1 MAQTVTVVAT
11 QDFSYEGRPVH
22 AGEAITMRPIDA
34 AIAGRRGQVSLD
46 KQARATYQTKDLTAT
61 PVALLVALP
70 VPLPEPPAPLP
81 TAKRTRTSR
90 SAKRRQ
96 AVSA

>member
-1 MAQTVTVVAT
+1 MGQTVTVVAT
-11 QDFSYEGRPVH
+11 QDFAYEGRPVH
-22 AGEAITMRPIDA
+22 AGEAVTMRPIDA

-46 KQARATYQTKDLTAT
+46 KQARATYQTKDLTAI
-61 PVALLVALP
+61 PVALP
-70 VPLPEPPAPLP
+70 VALPEPPAPLP

-96 AVSA
+96 AISA

>member
-46 KQARATYQTKDLTAT
+46 KQARATYRTKDLTAA
-61 PVALLVALP
+61 PVTSPVTVASA
-70 VPLPEPPAPLP
+70 PPAPLP
-81 TAKRTRTSR
+81 TAPRTRTRTSR
-90 SAKRRQ
+90 SAKGRQ
-96 AVSA
+96 AAVA